1 MDDKEL
7 FEQLE
12 RGPLNRKGFDETL
25 RRKINESLDAPRR
38 KHAKPWF
45 VRWSALSAAC
55 LIIVAVAA
63 GLWSWTDLTREQSDK
78 LSLETE
84 HATASSQTSDEGY
97 VNPIPHSAVVIGLR
111 KDIDESDQS
120 SYRTIFVAPDNG
132 QLTNMGAGEGI
143 WMPYKSNFWKV
154 NPSAEPQAE
163 GIQTLEALRD
173 GKSKTVKEKDA
184 ANAGNWSEKLLFAGK
199 EYVSILQT
207 ASAGAG
213 ATAAVPSRV
222 WVNRVSD
229 LDPIIRLKDANIV
242 QNKHFTLAAA
252 LGSSDVELA
261 QDQWAIAR
269 ENGKWVA
276 KQPGNLLNV
285 SAEDIAGWQTID
297 EPLTVPITGPDVL
310 ALDWQ
315 EIVKLE
321 PTAVDAYTSKDKE
334 VVAIVTPGSIKLY
347 PFRMEAEEREVL
359 TLPIDDGET
368 VVMVQWA
375 VEADYVD
382 GWKKLFGNWFDER
395 AEKSGL

>member
-25 RRKINESLDAPRR
+25 RRKINESLDAPSR

-63 GLWSWTDLTREQSDK
+63 GLWSWRDLTGEQSDK

-84 HATASSQTSDEGY
+84 RATASSHASEEGY

-120 SYRTIFVAPDNG
+120 SYRTIFVAPENG
-132 QLTNMGAGEGI
+132 QLTNMGDGEGI
-143 WMPYKSNFWKV
+143 WMPYKTNFWKV
-154 NPSAEPQAE
+154 NPSAESQAE

-184 ANAGNWSEKLLFAGK
+184 ANAGKWSEKLLFAGK

-207 ASAGAG
+207 ASAGEDDASE
-213 ATAAVPSRV
+213 VPSKV

-229 LDPIIRLKDANIV
+229 LAPLERLKDANIV
-242 QNKHFTLAAA
+242 QNNHFNLAAA
-252 LGSSDVELA
+252 LGSSDVELS

-276 KQPGNLLNV
+276 KKPGNLLNV
-285 SAEDIAGWQTID
+285 SADDIAGWQTID
-297 EPLTVPITGPDVL
+297 EPLTVPVTGPDVL
-310 ALDWQ
+310 ALDW
-315 EIVKLE
+315 EEVLKLE
-321 PTAVDAYTSKDKE
+321 PTAIDAYTSEAEE

-347 PFRMEAEEREVL
+347 PYRMMPEEREVL

-375 VEADYVD
+375 IEPKYVD
-382 GWKKLFGNWFDER
+382 GWKTLFGNWFGER